1 MNAIVICLILNT
13 LALAVY
19 AVELWQDYDVILDN
33 NAHVSSRIKYVARL
47 IVSSII
53 FIIVLSVMYRI
64 FNINTSDIF
73 YYFKYGGK

>member
-19 AVELWQDYDVILDN
+19 AVELYQDYDVILDN

-53 FIIVLSVMYRI
+53 FIIVLSAMYRI

>member
-53 FIIVLSVMYRI
+53 FIIVLSAMYRI